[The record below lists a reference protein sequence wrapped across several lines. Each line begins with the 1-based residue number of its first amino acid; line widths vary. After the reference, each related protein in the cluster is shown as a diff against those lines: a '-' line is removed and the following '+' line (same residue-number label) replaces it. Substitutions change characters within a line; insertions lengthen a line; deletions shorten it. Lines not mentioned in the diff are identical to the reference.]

1 MCGILG
7 VLKRDGNPI
16 DRSLLLRMRDSMF
29 HRGPDD
35 GGIYVNG
42 PVGLGHRRLSVVDLS
57 PDGHQPMCNEDGS
70 VWLVFNGEIYNYVE
84 LAARLRQRGHV
95 FRSRTDS
102 EVIIHLYEDM
112 GDRCVNELNGMF
124 SFILWDS
131 RRGQFFGARDRMGI
145 KPFYYY
151 TDSKQFVCASEIKA
165 ILEDPSV
172 PRAPDRRGVADYLFA
187 GAPLAGKTFF
197 EGICELPPGH
207 TITVRGAENHVR
219 SYWDVCYRYDE
230 SRSSEELTHQ
240 IAELLDDSVR
250 IHCRSDAAVGAHLS
264 GGIDSST
271 VTSLAV
277 KHVQPLKSFSIR
289 FAGGELYDE
298 TPFARLVSRA
308 VGTDYQERTE
318 TPQALEH
325 LFASLIWHMDQPPA
339 GGGDGGFSYY
349 AAASLASEHV
359 KVALTGHGG
368 DEVFAGY
375 PAQLQMAG
383 AGPSAFERRAP
394 ESVAPGAGAR
404 LRRMLGR
411 EGLRGVVRRVASRLS
426 PSQPITAEDLWMQL
440 HCGLPPSSNPLL
452 HHSFRRSLGGYSPV
466 TEYLKP
472 FRNAPSERM
481 LDRCLYHD
489 LRVYLP
495 QLLHKEDRASM
506 AVSIESRV
514 PLLDYRIVELMAT
527 VPPSQKI
534 SGNVPKALLRNAA
547 APWLPPEIFHRRDKV
562 PFTVPI
568 KDWLGGVLAPL
579 AKEIASSPACL
590 ERGIFSPDIIRR
602 GLLDESELLSL
613 LNIELWFRIYIDR
626 DPWSLAQ
633 TSRASRAAAGGLANE
648 RLATIAPSP
657 VA

>member
-1 MCGILG
+1 MCGIVG
-7 VLKRDGNPI
+7 VLKRDGTSI
-16 DRSLLLRMRDSMF
+16 DRSLLLRMRDSML

-42 PVGLGHRRLSVVDLS
+42 PVGLGHRRLSIVDLS
-57 PDGHQPMCNEDGS
+57 PGGHQPMSNEDGT

-84 LAARLRQRGHV
+84 LASRLRQRGHV
-95 FRSRTDS
+95 FRSHTDS
-102 EVIIHLYEDM
+102 EVIIHLYEEM
-112 GDRCVNELNGMF
+112 GERCVNEFNGMF

-151 TDSKQFVCASEIKA
+151 SDSKQFVCASEIKA
-165 ILEDPSV
+165 ILEDPTV
-172 PRAPDRRGVADYLFA
+172 RRAADGRGVADYLFA

-197 EGICELPPGH
+197 DGISELAPGH
-207 TITVRGAENHVR
+207 AITVRGGEHYVR
-219 SYWDVCYRYDE
+219 SYWDVCYQYDE
-230 SRSSEELTHQ
+230 SRSPEVLSGQ
-240 IAELLDDSVR
+240 VAELLDDSVR
-250 IHCRSDAAVGAHLS
+250 IHCRSDAALGAHLS

-289 FAGGELYDE
+289 FAGGERYDE
-298 TPFARLVSRA
+298 TRFAKLVSAA

-325 LFASLIWHMDQPPA
+325 VFASLIWHMDQPPA

-349 AAASLASEHV
+349 AAASLAAEHV

-375 PAQLQMAG
+375 PAQLQMVGAG
-383 AGPSAFERRAP
+383 ASAFESRAP
-394 ESVAPGAGAR
+394 ESVRPGARAR
-404 LRRMLGR
+404 FRRMLGR
-411 EGLRGVVRRVASRLS
+411 EGLRGVVRRIASRVS
-426 PSQPITAEDLWMQL
+426 SSQAVTPEDLWMHL
-440 HCGLPPSSNPLL
+440 HCGELPSSSALL
-452 HHSFRRSLGGYSPV
+452 HRSFRRSLTGYSPA

-472 FRNAPSERM
+472 FRDAPSERM

-514 PLLDYRIVELMAT
+514 PLLDYRIVELLAT

-534 SGNVPKALLRNAA
+534 PGNVPKGLLRNAA
-547 APWLPPEIFHRRDKV
+547 SRWLPPEIVHRRDKV

-568 KDWLGGVLAPL
+568 KDWLGGVLSPL
-579 AKEIASSPACL
+579 AKEIANSPACL
-590 ERGIFSPDIIRR
+590 ERGIFDPDVIRR

-613 LNIELWFRIYIDR
+613 LNIELWFRIYIDK
-626 DPWSLAQ
+626 DPWSIAQ
-633 TSRASRAAAGGLANE
+633 TTRASRAAAGQLANDGLA
-648 RLATIAPSP
+648 AVAPSP